1 MSNLLSPY
9 FHKRRNGEAT
19 PYPGMSL
26 MIMRLISGFQILA
39 TTEHSSIPVTY
50 QRLEILKMYR

>member
-26 MIMRLISGFQILA
+26 MIMRLISGFQ
-39 TTEHSSIPVTY
+39 TTTVHSSIPVTY